1 MKNILLVLLTS
12 LFVLQ
17 GVFGFNTQQREG
29 DQYCAKLRD
38 GKLVMMHDG
47 IMLTA
52 DVTLQNG
59 TQIKVDGTIVKPDGG
74 TIALKDGEC
83 VDKDGVSPE
92 KKPKKRRTK

>member
-1 MKNILLVLLTS
+1 MRNFLLVLVTS

-17 GVFGFNTQQREG
+17 GVFGFNAQKEG

-38 GKLVMMHDG
+38 GKLVIMHDG
-47 IMLTA
+47 ILLTA
-52 DVTLQNG
+52 DVTLKNG

-92 KKPKKRRTK
+92 KKPKKRREK